1 MDKVAGQNGGDF
13 GAGMK
18 GNAGFGENNTV
29 VRKTETG
36 LGDLE
41 KMATEMVPGAMKLGN
56 GEPRLGRGDW
66 PGEGDGVVE
75 NTRTEMGRMGAK
87 ALDGSAELNFGV
99 SSDVG
104 WGSMEAAR
112 GLAGAERELRRDEQ
126 EMVRPTEFVGDET
139 KIQVQERLEADRE
152 DLSNEE
158 NLPPVGATKAE
169 KALINRDHKIVQ
181 KVQDAVTMAT
191 AAKVEEI
198 LKQPAIRPAEVAKIR
213 QDDMLKMLEG
223 AFNYKFGSG
232 N

>member
-13 GAGMK
+13 GAEMK
-18 GNAGFGENNTV
+18 GSAGFGENNIV

-36 LGDLE
+36 VGDLE
-41 KMATEMVPGAMKLGN
+41 KMATEMVPGAMKLVN
-56 GEPRLGRGDW
+56 GEPRSGRGDW
-66 PGEGDGVVE
+66 LGEGDGVVE

-87 ALDGSAELNFGV
+87 ALDGSAGLNFGV
-99 SSDVG
+99 SPDAG
-104 WGSMEAAR
+104 WGPMEAAQ

-152 DLSNEE
+152 DFRNEE
-158 NLPPVGATKAE
+158 NLPPVGATEAE
-169 KALINRDHKIVQ
+169 RALINRDHKIVQ

-191 AAKVEEI
+191 AAKVKEI